1 LRLQGQVHSPFD
13 EHYEHYDGQYSEHY
27 NDTAWWDDEHYND
40 TAWWDE
46 QYDEQHNEQYDEHYN
61 DFGPVGWAGET
72 TDEGGS
78 SSEEPFSSL
87 AYI

>member
-27 NDTAWWDDEHYND
+27 ND
-40 TAWWDE
+40 DE
-46 QYDEQHNEQYDEHYN
+46 QYSEHHEHYDEQHNEQYDEHYN
-61 DFGPVGWAGET
+61 DSAVGWAGET

-78 SSEEPFSSL
+78 SSEEPPSSL